1 MHRPGAESTK
11 LKEIDH
17 KTMKDRSHRVNDLK
31 DKVML
36 EDNKSYVGLKC
47 RVLVI
52 DEGSSGGYV
61 GYTDSYKNVI
71 IKEEVELGTFV
82 DVEIIEA
89 NRTYLLARLI
99 E

>member
-1 MHRPGAESTK
+1 MTGVQTCALP
-11 LKEIDH
+11 I
-17 KTMKDRSHRVNDLK
+17 
-31 DKVML
+31 
-36 EDNKSYVGLKC
+36 
-47 RVLVI
+47 
-52 DEGSSGGYV
+52 
-61 GYTDSYKNVI
+61 SYKNVI